1 MIRCAPSY
9 QIQDGK
15 KMSVNKKVRWY
26 LKSAKATTQE
36 GRWGAFSRY
45 LLYQVLCVN
54 TKEIK
59 TVRGSRSA
67 GVNG

>member
-1 MIRCAPSY
+1 VHQVTKHKME
-9 QIQDGK
+9 K

-26 LKSAKATTQE
+26 LKSAKSKKS
-36 GRWGAFSRY
+36 RRPVGAFSRY

-59 TVRGSRSA
+59 TLRSSRSVGA
-67 GVNG
+67 KG